1 MAARAAAAEATNER
15 RKRIDACKEIVMN
28 GFEWLRPAVVL
39 GSILYAV
46 IGVLVFWISFVII
59 DKLTPYKLWE
69 EIVEHKNMALAIVVA
84 AMCISIGQIVAAA
97 IHG

>member
-1 MAARAAAAEATNER
+1 
-15 RKRIDACKEIVMN
+15 MN

-46 IGVLVFWISFVII
+46 IGVLVFWLSFVII

-69 EIVEHKNMALAIVVA
+69 EIVERKNMALAIVVA
-84 AMCISIGQIVAAA
+84 AMCLSIGQIVAAA